1 MIRAFSTSASGL
13 RANQQSLQAS
23 AHNTANLTTEEAA
36 KVRVQSKEVKG
47 GGVQTQ
53 AKVTGGA
60 AQIEP
65 VEEAE
70 EAVEQITAAQNFKAN
85 ARSVQTQ
92 DEMLGALLDIKA

>member
-1 MIRAFSTSASGL
+1 MISALSTSASGL
-13 RANQQSLQAS
+13 RANQQRLQAP

-60 AQIEP
+60 EQIEP
-65 VEEAE
+65 VE

>member
-1 MIRAFSTSASGL
+1 MIRALSTSASGL

-53 AKVTGGA
+53 AKLTGGA
-60 AQIEP
+60 EP